1 MVYTKEELRLIWLD
15 GFINLEYKYKKAL
28 SESFSGDTR
37 INDFLEIRKQDI
49 ISLIGEEQ
57 YRTLFNS
64 SNKDYLDF
72 VLDGLERNGIR
83 AVTLKS
89 AEYPELLK
97 NTDLPPLVL
106 YCKGDVSLL
115 KSETFSI
122 VGSRKNIPLSLGI
135 AKTFTEELCA
145 AGYTVVTGIA
155 EGVDGKV
162 LETALSV
169 GGKAISV
176 VAGGLNNV
184 YPAMNRAL
192 CEKVAASGLII
203 SEQPP
208 EVKPLPYMF
217 PVRNRIISGLSKGLL
232 LVSGGLKSG
241 TVYTVETALSYGR
254 DVFAVPY
261 SIGVTSGAY
270 CNKIIKDGAMLADTP
285 SDILSYYG
293 KKMGKVSVREYSE
306 EEKAVLSSLDDGSL
320 HIEKICEKAGVS
332 VADAMR
338 ILTVL
343 EIEGKIYRTGANAYG
358 RASD

>member
-15 GFINLEYKYKKAL
+15 SFVNFEYKHKKAL
-28 SESFSGDTR
+28 CDCLSGDVP
-37 INDFLEIRKQDI
+37 IGDFLKNGKQDI
-49 ISLIGEEQ
+49 ITAVGEEQ
-57 YRTLFNS
+57 YSTLFNS
-64 SNKDYLDF
+64 ASKNYLDF
-72 VLDGLERNGIR
+72 ILNGLERNGIR

-135 AKTFTEELCA
+135 AKTFTEELCT

-162 LETALSV
+162 LETVLSV

-184 YPAMNRAL
+184 YPAINRAL
-192 CEKVAASGLII
+192 CDKVAASGLVI
-203 SEQPP
+203 SEQTP
-208 EVKPLPYMF
+208 EVKPMPYMF

-241 TVYTVETALSYGR
+241 TAYTVETALSYGR
-254 DVFAVPY
+254 DVFSVPY
-261 SIGVTSGAY
+261 SVGVASGAY
-270 CNKIIKDGAMLADTP
+270 CNKIIKDGAMLVDSP
-285 SDILSYYG
+285 NDILSYYG
-293 KKMGKVSVREYSE
+293 KATGKVSVREYSE
-306 EEKAVLSSLDDGSL
+306 EEKAVLSSLNDGSL

-343 EIEGKIYRTGANAYG
+343 EIEGKIYKTGANVYG
-358 RASD
+358 LISV